1 VSARTLPPPGLP
13 AAGAALPAK
22 PAAPLVQAFVAFL
35 LLCQVTLLVP
45 EIGSARLFVRVAAFG
60 ASLAMLV
67 MVRGRRERH
76 PAATAG
82 VLTLLVVALAI
93 ANPGT
98 TSLVAGTA
106 QAALYVSVMAPLFWV
121 PRMSLDTKVLRQAVL
136 ILWVFHTVSAAVGV
150 LQVYFPGSFQP
161 PLSAIIVAKGKGYMD
176 SLKIVTSTGQ
186 RVFRPMGLSDV
197 PGGAAVSGLYAVL
210 FGTGFFLTARSWGMR
225 SAAALSMVT
234 GMTALYLSQVRAV
247 LVMTG
252 IAVSAVV
259 LILAWRRDLARLGTL
274 AVAAAVVA
282 VTAYGAAM
290 SLAGPSV
297 ARRVATLTAERPG
310 AVYYRERGH
319 FLADAFEK
327 TLPQAPLGSGLGRW
341 GMVASY
347 FGRDTGPGGGDNGV
361 WVEIQWAGWIVDGG
375 APLMVLYCLTVAI
388 ALWTAWTVARGR
400 APAGAPELPFW
411 GAVVLA
417 QGVGAFSLTF
427 SYPIF
432 LSQPGMEFWLLN
444 AALFAVTREATRQAR
459 LRAAAPAPAA
469 PRAAA

>member
-1 VSARTLPPPGLP
+1 
-13 AAGAALPAK
+13 
-22 PAAPLVQAFVAFL
+22 
-35 LLCQVTLLVP
+35 
-45 EIGSARLFVRVAAFG
+45 
-60 ASLAMLV
+60 
-67 MVRGRRERH
+67 
-76 PAATAG
+76 
-82 VLTLLVVALAI
+82 
-93 ANPGT
+93 
-98 TSLVAGTA
+98 
-106 QAALYVSVMAPLFWV
+106 
-121 PRMSLDTKVLRQAVL
+121 
-136 ILWVFHTVSAAVGV
+136 
-150 LQVYFPGSFQP
+150 
-161 PLSAIIVAKGKGYMD
+161 
-176 SLKIVTSTGQ
+176 
-186 RVFRPMGLSDV
+186 
-197 PGGAAVSGLYAVL
+197 
-210 FGTGFFLTARSWGMR
+210 
-225 SAAALSMVT
+225 MVT

-361 WVEIQWAGWIVDGG
+361 WVE
-375 APLMVLYCLTVAI
+375 M
-388 ALWTAWTVARGR
+388 LWTAWTVARGR